1 MGLICLDNVQ
11 MLQPFSAGGGSGGR
25 SIITLNQLKL
35 KSFTVVCVGRHVRIF
50 KKSYFF
56 LQKLASVSPE
66 LPKLV
71 ELLTVHQPKENEIL
85 LVGGLDASDACQ
97 ARPRSQSQVGSVM
110 TSSKCFQPLNE
121 MARSASR
128 NSA

>member
-1 MGLICLDNVQ
+1 MCG
-11 MLQPFSAGGGSGGR
+11 
-25 SIITLNQLKL
+25 
-35 KSFTVVCVGRHVRIF
+35 
-50 KKSYFF
+50 F

-97 ARPRSQSQVGSVM
+97 ARPRSPSQVGSVTM
-110 TSSKCFQPLNE
+110 SSKCLQPVNE